1 VGRRDAVGRRGR
13 GGEDIPSLRALRL
26 RIASGLAA
34 SALAAALAVYPV
46 LHADLLVPLVA
57 VLGAA
62 GTLLVVTAAVTRGA
76 GLAAAVVLLGAAYV
90 AVEATGRVPA
100 TSVVAY
106 AVGLVAI
113 AELVLG
119 SGELPRAALVER
131 AAVVERGLTLSA
143 IGLAS
148 ALLAL
153 VALAADGVSV
163 GAGFETA
170 LVGML
175 AAVALLALPWLA
187 LRRPR

>member
-1 VGRRDAVGRRGR
+1 M
-13 GGEDIPSLRALRL
+13 
-26 RIASGLAA
+26 LAG
-34 SALAAALAVYPV
+34 ALAVYPV
-46 LHADLLVPLVA
+46 LHADVLVA
-57 VLGAA
+57 PVSVLGVA
-62 GTLLVVTAAVTRGA
+62 GTLLVVAAVVTRGTT
-76 GLAAAVVLLGAAYV
+76 LAAAVVLLGAAYV

-106 AVGLVAI
+106 AVGFVSI
-113 AELVLG
+113 AELVLW

-131 AAVVERGLTLSA
+131 AAVVERVLTLSA
-143 IGLAS
+143 IALAS

-153 VALAADGVSV
+153 VALAADGLSV

-175 AAVALLALPWLA
+175 AAVALLALPWLV